1 MTLIEKVLFLQ
12 NVELLSS
19 LSPEQLGNIALI
31 TQEVEFPR
39 GKVLFR
45 EKERSDSLYVIIDG
59 KISLDSD
66 GERILLAGE
75 KNVVG
80 TWALLDDELM
90 VVTATVVE
98 DARALRIER
107 EDFYDLL
114 ADHSEVMQNIFR
126 GLVRRIR
133 KLIEK

>member
-80 TWALLDDELM
+80 TWALLDDEPM
-90 VVTATVVE
+90 VVTATLLTKVSDGKHE
-98 DARALRIER
+98 RFPKRSGTIR
-107 EDFYDLL
+107 EDGHPGS
-114 ADHSEVMQNIFR
+114 A
-126 GLVRRIR
+126 GLRRR
-133 KLIEK
+133 PRN

>member
-19 LSPEQLGNIALI
+19 LSSEQLGNIALI

-39 GKVLFR
+39 CKVLFR
-45 EKERSDSLYVIIDG
+45 EKERSGSLYVIMDG

-80 TWALLDDELM
+80 TWALLDDEPM

-126 GLVRRIR
+126 ALVRRIR